1 MRLPDPRSYGSNNPG
16 ATNVLRTGRKTAA
29 ALTLVGD
36 AAKGLVAVLR
46 VRHYV
51 PDAAPYAAL
60 AVFLGHLFPAYH
72 GLQGGKGV
80 ATAAGVL
87 FAIDWRIGLGTLAT
101 WFIIAA
107 FLRYSSLAALV
118 AAAFAPFFT
127 ALVLG
132 VDAYFACVLVM
143 GALLGSDVR
152 LAGPAELHPPKD
164 VTDLARDIAGRT
176 GARITITDDPA
187 LAVADA
193 DFIHTDVWVSMGE
206 SKDVWTERVR
216 VLTPYQVNADLMRK
230 AGNPAVKFMHCLPAF
245 HDPNTVVGREIME
258 HTGMTNGLEVTG
270 EVFSSPASIVF
281 DQAENR
287 LHTIK
292 AILVATLGR

>member
-1 MRLPDPRSYGSNNPG
+1 MEIALAVLAAYLIGSISFAIAVSRLMRLPDPRSYGSKNPG

-36 AAKGLVAVLR
+36 AAKGLVAVLL

-118 AAAFAPFFT
+118 AAAFAPCFT
-127 ALVLG
+127 ALLLG
-132 VDAYFACVLVM
+132 FDAYFACVLVM
-143 GALLGSDVR
+143 GALLVWRHRGNIAR
-152 LAGPAELHPPKD
+152 L
-164 VTDLARDIAGRT
+164 IAGT
-176 GARITITDDPA
+176 ESRI
-187 LAVADA
+187 
-193 DFIHTDVWVSMGE
+193 GG
-206 SKDVWTERVR
+206 K
-216 VLTPYQVNADLMRK
+216 K
-230 AGNPAVKFMHCLPAF
+230 A
-245 HDPNTVVGREIME
+245 
-258 HTGMTNGLEVTG
+258 
-270 EVFSSPASIVF
+270 
-281 DQAENR
+281 
-287 LHTIK
+287 
-292 AILVATLGR
+292 